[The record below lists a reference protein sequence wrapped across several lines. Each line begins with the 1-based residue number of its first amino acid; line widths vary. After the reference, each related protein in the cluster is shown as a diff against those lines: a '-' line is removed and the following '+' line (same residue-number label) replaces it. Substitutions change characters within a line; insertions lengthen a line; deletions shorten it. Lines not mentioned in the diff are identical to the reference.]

1 MGKVRMSLILAVLA
15 AILSACG
22 GAAREPAVPVAPA
35 APPPPPVANTALAER
50 SDIHVCVVQDGEL
63 RMVPVQYDTRTG
75 DTLVDG
81 RPFAAVYPD
90 TIGYAAGAA
99 WYASGETM
107 VLDRNRFVKYG
118 LPRVILPHELL
129 TRAGEYRGVP
139 LFAQRERAVA
149 ETELWHGSDIRY
161 VPVRPGCEFQP
172 YENNADVGAVRG

>member
-1 MGKVRMSLILAVLA
+1 MRRVWMSRALAVLTA
-15 AILSACG
+15 MLSACG
-22 GAAREPAVPVAPA
+22 GAGREPAVPVAPA
-35 APPPPPVANTALAER
+35 APPPPPVANPALTPR
-50 SDIHVCVVQDGEL
+50 PDILVCVVQDGEL

-81 RPFAAVYPD
+81 RPFSTVYPD
-90 TIGYAAGAA
+90 TLGYAAGAA
-99 WYASGETM
+99 WYASGEPM

-139 LFAQRERAVA
+139 LFVEREKVVA
-149 ETELWHGSDIRY
+149 ETVHGQTSDIRY

-172 YENNADVGAVRG
+172 YENHADVGAVRG